1 MKKVLFLLL
10 INGANL
16 WAQQTKY
23 VVTPT
28 VAYNNEKG
36 SKAVGIFLRGATIS
50 KYEEVNYTYR
60 ITLDTGEVVYVN
72 DTYNLKNTLNANDDF
87 KPSPKVIVEEDE
99 YYGSPHLFTTVAGL
113 KVRES
118 LTGPTVVIGTLLNGS
133 VVPITYYSYNP
144 DAWTTI
150 EINGKNGFIPMKFVG
165 QRPLLENLI
174 SLYKKASTAE
184 DQKKY
189 AERIL
194 ELGWNSNLKEKI
206 KALEIYAEYANK
218 NNLPNIAELSNLQAK
233 ALDAIQSESHLNRAD
248 LITKKQFGF
257 MFNNDIEPKN
267 GFNLTT
273 LEKFLGKKKQSY
285 TNLDDCALGDYE
297 GNVLFDKAECI
308 SHDVAKTYKLRN
320 MIMTQT
326 NGFKIKNILLNANT
340 TETDFLKMGIGLISD
355 IVIQNNSYAIY
366 IDELSYEFTFKNGK
380 LHKVAIIYYC

>member
-28 VAYNNEKG
+28 VAYNNEKA

-297 GNVLFDKAECI
+297 GNVLFNKAECI

>member
-28 VAYNNEKG
+28 VAYNNEKA

-218 NNLPNIAELSNLQAK
+218 NNLPNTAEITLLQSKVLNAVK
-233 ALDAIQSESHLNRAD
+233 EDANFGRSELLNQN
-248 LITKKQFGF
+248 QFGF
-257 MFNNDIEPKN
+257 AFNNVIEPKN

>member
-28 VAYNNEKG
+28 VAYNNEKA

-320 MIMTQT
+320 MIITQT

>member
-28 VAYNNEKG
+28 VAYNNEKA

-165 QRPLLENLI
+165 QRPAMEDLI
-174 SLYKKASTAE
+174 TAYKKATVYE

-194 ELGWNSNLKEKI
+194 ELGWNSEHSETS
-206 KALEIYAEYANK
+206 KALKIYADFANK
-218 NNLPNIAELSNLQAK
+218 NNLPNVAELSNLQAK
-233 ALDAIQSESHLNRAD
+233 ALDAINLEDHFGRTD

-257 MFNNDIEPKN
+257 TFNNDVEPKN
-267 GFNLTT
+267 GFSLTT
-273 LEKFLGKKKQSY
+273 LEKHLGKVIQSY
-285 TNLDDCALGDYE
+285 SNLDDCALGDYE
-297 GNVLFDKAECI
+297 GNVIFNKAECI
-308 SHDVAKTYKLRN
+308 SHDVNKTYMLRN
-320 MIMTQT
+320 MNMTHS
-326 NGFKIKNILLNANT
+326 NGFKIKNHLLNENT
-340 TETDFLKMGIGLISD
+340 SEIEFLKIGTGLISR
-355 IVIQNNSYAIY
+355 INSQTSTYSIF
-366 IDELSYEFTFKNGK
+366 IDETVYEFSFQNAK
-380 LHKVAIIYYC
+380 LHKVSIVYYC

>member
-28 VAYNNEKG
+28 VAYNNEKA

-150 EINGKNGFIPMKFVG
+150 EINGKKGFIPMKFVG